1 MDTGSFGTILLNSKF
16 VRSTWFDL
24 FVRKISYVRNGSRSA
39 DILL

>member
-1 MDTGSFGTILLNSKF
+1 METGSFGTILINAKF

-24 FVRKISYVRNGSRSA
+24 FVRKMNYARNGSRNA